1 MRPFSPPQ
9 RADTTRRVHL
19 NPEGIVV
26 GYERRYRQNAR
37 VGRPTERRLD
47 EAHEVTRAT
56 PRAHRR
62 DERPI
67 AGQAPIVLE
76 EALQRRAVGSG
87 TTRGTALWAHDAE
100 PR

>member
-1 MRPFSPPQ
+1 MRPFPPPQ

-19 NPEGIVV
+19 DPEGIVV
-26 GYERRYRQNAR
+26 GDERRYRQNAR

-56 PRAHRR
+56 PRVHRR

-67 AGQAPIVLE
+67 AGQAPIDLE
-76 EALQRRAVGSG
+76 EALQRRAGGLDDYLCDIVW
-87 TTRGTALWAHDAE
+87 ALG
-100 PR
+100 P